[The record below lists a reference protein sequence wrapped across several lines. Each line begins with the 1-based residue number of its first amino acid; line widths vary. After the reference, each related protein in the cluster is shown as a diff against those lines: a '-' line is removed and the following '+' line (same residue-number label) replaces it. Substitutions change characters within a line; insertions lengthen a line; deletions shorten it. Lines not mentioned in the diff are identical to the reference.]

1 MGKAEVCWTYS
12 ILWWPETWVI
22 WLEADEIWQP
32 KWNGTWFFTCEGTLK
47 AGQIG
52 RDTLNAPLSP
62 ISFALRWIAA
72 QCWLMNAVMLSVNSA
87 CLAVY
92 QSSPGEIKHII
103 IPCIYII
110 IYIGRIWK
118 NCVFYTWD
126 CPASAWGKQ
135 SFCSFIWVA
144 RCCTAAL
151 FAALVTQV
159 FHGSAFCICKEPRGL
174 TNNAK
179 FLTAQETS

>member
-1 MGKAEVCWTYS
+1 
-12 ILWWPETWVI
+12 
-22 WLEADEIWQP
+22 
-32 KWNGTWFFTCEGTLK
+32 
-47 AGQIG
+47 
-52 RDTLNAPLSP
+52 
-62 ISFALRWIAA
+62 
-72 QCWLMNAVMLSVNSA
+72 MNAVMLSVNSA

-179 FLTAQETS
+179 FLTAQETSKDLKGWEVVRSLNGNGDRLPEPKLRALNLSAP